1 MATTSTIPCFEPP
14 QLQPL
19 AQRLKAWRAA
29 RTPGQCIP
37 DELWKAAADLARVHG
52 LSRTSSALKLSYY
65 DLKRRLVVGRIP
77 RRRRLTPAPFVEVA
91 PPALASGLSERG
103 TVELVQ
109 ASGARLIL
117 RLPNASAPDLL
128 PLVRLFLR
136 RRS

>member
-1 MATTSTIPCFEPP
+1 MATTSTEPRLEPP

-19 AQRLKAWRAA
+19 ARRLKAWRTS
-29 RTPGQCIP
+29 RTRGQRIP

-65 DLKRRLVVGRIP
+65 DLKRRLVVGRIQ

-91 PPALASGLSERG
+91 PPALAPDLGERG

-109 ASGARLIL
+109 ASGARLTL
-117 RLPNASAPDLL
+117 RLPNPSASDLL
-128 PLVRLFLR
+128 ALVHLFLR
-136 RRS
+136 HRS